1 MENQKEKPRELQ
13 QWYMLCVMWNEG
25 TPKEVANCDATHK
38 NIDKKSEA
46 KKRLVGTLLYYK
58 LQLFEQAQI
67 EQNIIKNK
75 KEIWQQEETGSF
87 LALSHYS

>member
-1 MENQKEKPRELQ
+1 MI
-13 QWYMLCVMWNEG
+13 YAV
-25 TPKEVANCDATHK
+25 CDVKWRYSQRSSQLWCHTHK